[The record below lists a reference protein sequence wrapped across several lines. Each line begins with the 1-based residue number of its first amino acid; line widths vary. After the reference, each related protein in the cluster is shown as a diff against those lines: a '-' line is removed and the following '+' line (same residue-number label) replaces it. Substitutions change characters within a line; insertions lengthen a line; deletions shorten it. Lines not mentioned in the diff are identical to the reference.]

1 MTVTVL
7 ERIPVCPLAPMPHGY
22 TNYTIRDG
30 PRVIKDYLGPDAA
43 LRRETEARALTAL
56 AGRLPVP
63 PVLGGHGTRL
73 TTGFMPGR
81 HGQDLIVAGLAEPVL
96 AACGRMLRRVHSIDP
111 GQVLRVAPSR
121 PGPRA
126 GPSRPGA
133 VLVHGDYS
141 PANTLLDPAARQVS
155 ALLDWEWAHAGDAV
169 EDLAWCEWI
178 IRMHHPEQ
186 AGSLGAFYGA
196 YQDEP
201 PWPDRH
207 QAMLARCRELL
218 GMSGRSGPGGEL
230 TRQWQDRLAI
240 TASWTE

>member
-1 MTVTVL
+1 
-7 ERIPVCPLAPMPHGY
+7 MPHGY
-22 TNYTIRDG
+22 TNNTTRDG
-30 PRVIKDYLGPDAA
+30 PTVVKDYLGPDAA

-73 TTGFMPGR
+73 TIGFMPGR

-96 AACGRMLRRVHSIDP
+96 AACGRMLRRVHTIDP
-111 GQVLRVAPSR
+111 GLVLRAAPSR
-121 PGPRA
+121 PGLRA
-126 GPSRPGA
+126 APSRPGLRAAPSRPGA
-133 VLVHGDYS
+133 VLVHGDYG
-141 PANTLLDPAARQVS
+141 PNNTLLDPDGRQVS
-155 ALLDWEWAHAGDAV
+155 ALLDWEWVHAGHAV

-186 AGSLGAFYGA
+186 TGSLGAFFGA

-218 GMSGRSGPGGEL
+218 GMSRRSGPGGEL
-230 TRQWQDRLAI
+230 ARQWQDRLAI